1 MADVTAE
8 QVWATV
14 DSVLGK
20 SADMLAIDS
29 AFSFALHERGF
40 VESVERLR
48 RNLFNAPEPPYAAD
62 AEGRAARGRWI
73 QNFDW
78 HLKAIP
84 PAQYEERRSQ
94 YYGELKR
101 LSEEYNLP
109 RWTVDHYIFF
119 GSAPQLS
126 PLRVIV
132 REGADTDAA
141 IEIRVLSS
149 AVTGEDVKR
158 FYDGLRERETLPA
171 LAYDRPL
178 DGSAPDLVRTW
189 AVHVLTN
196 HGPMSVEEAQQAWN
210 ERYPAHAASAV
221 EQEPAF
227 RRVLR
232 RIQGITWGANRG
244 A

>member
-14 DSVLGK
+14 DGLLGK
-20 SADMLAIDS
+20 SADALAIDS
-29 AFSFALHERGF
+29 AFSFAHHERRF
-40 VESVERLR
+40 VESVESLR
-48 RNLFNAPEPPYAAD
+48 RNLFDAPEPPYADD

-84 PAQYEERRSQ
+84 PAQYEERRAQ

-101 LSEEYNLP
+101 LSEDYNLP
-109 RWTVDHYIFF
+109 RWAVDHYIFF
-119 GSAPQLS
+119 GNSPQLS

-132 REGADTDAA
+132 REGADAA

-158 FYDGLRERETLPA
+158 FYDGLRQRETLPV
-171 LAYDRPL
+171 LAYDQPL
-178 DGSAPDLVRTW
+178 DGAAPDLVRTW

-196 HGPMSVEEAQQAWN
+196 HGPMSVAEAQQAWN
-210 ERYPAHAASAV
+210 ERYPAHAADSPD
-221 EQEPAF
+221 QETAF

-232 RIQGITWGANRG
+232 RVQGITWRSNRG